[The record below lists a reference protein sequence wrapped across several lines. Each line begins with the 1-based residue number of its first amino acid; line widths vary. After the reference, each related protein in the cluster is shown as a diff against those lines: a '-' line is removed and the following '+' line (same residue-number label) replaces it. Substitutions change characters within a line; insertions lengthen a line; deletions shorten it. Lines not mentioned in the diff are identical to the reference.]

1 MRSLAAVVLL
11 IVLGCGVAR
20 SSGSTLVE
28 SFGSRPLAVAGCV
41 TGGVRVFLTLELSA
55 GAPGSSG
62 KHAVLVLQGPGNEAV
77 AWQTFRF
84 AQGGVEVSETSGGL
98 ALDDVLSS
106 WRKFLL
112 SRPLRFFRGVEWI
125 RSLPDQQC
133 PAQED
138 SPWQ

>member
-1 MRSLAAVVLL
+1 MRSLAAAVFLV
-11 IVLGCGVAR
+11 IFGCGVAR
-20 SSGSTLVE
+20 SSGSTLVGN
-28 SFGSRPLAVAGCV
+28 FGSRPLAAAGCV

-62 KHAVLVLQGPGNEAV
+62 EHAVLVLQGSGDEVV

-84 AQGGVEVSETSGGL
+84 VQGGVEVSEMSGGL

-106 WRKFLL
+106 WRQFLL
-112 SRPLRFFRGVEWI
+112 SRPLRFSRGVEWI
-125 RSLPDQQC
+125 KSLPDQQC